1 MLHFGRGENVPM
13 TPQPYRNAYD
23 TALAELTQ
31 IAQTFEQLRARKGQ
45 IEGLIQAL
53 QPFFSNSTSS
63 QPAVSE
69 SVDGQMGAT
78 PGENTPHLANLDSE
92 PPEGYS
98 FRDVPN
104 PLPDLSET
112 GGDPF
117 QRRAKANFRFR
128 GLAAQRSY

>member
-63 QPAVSE
+63 RPAVSGAGN
-69 SVDGQMGAT
+69 GQIVPVHEEA
-78 PGENTPHLANLDSE
+78 PRVADLDSE

-104 PLPDLSET
+104 PLPDISET

-117 QRRAKANFRFR
+117 QRRVKANFRFR
-128 GLAAQRSY
+128 GLTAQRSY